1 MVFVPVE
8 EASKWMPKSFP
19 QGCTAAVV
27 ALWSPPMLSSETCCV
42 VRPLVAWCHIPEPAG
57 GQIRGACPL
66 LKTPAWEADGVVA
79 GLAAAMKML

>member
-1 MVFVPVE
+1 MGFVPVE

-27 ALWSPPMLSSETCCV
+27 ALWSLPMLCSETCRV

-57 GQIRGACPL
+57 GQI
-66 LKTPAWEADGVVA
+66 
-79 GLAAAMKML
+79 